1 MVEAFSEAVVAAS
14 ECEYEE
20 LKSQTSLQVCLVYD
34 LAGER
39 GHDGV
44 HAPVNDEEQTRL
56 ENSRSS
62 YGF

>member
-1 MVEAFSEAVVAAS
+1 MTFHYLKEAVVAAS
-14 ECEYEE
+14 ECEY
-20 LKSQTSLQVCLVYD
+20 LLQVCLVYD

-44 HAPVNDEEQTRL
+44 HAPVDDEEQTRL
-56 ENSRSS
+56 ENIRSS